1 MNSKTIA
8 IIAVFA
14 ALAAVLSIFS
24 PVRIPAPYAPFL
36 IYQIWEIP
44 VVVAVILFGALVGGG
59 TGIINTIVLLAV
71 FPGSLPV
78 GPLYN
83 LAAVLSTLFG
93 IYIALKSVRGSSIRS
108 EALRPVS
115 STVLGFVLRVVVM
128 TIVNWSLLRYPYPV
142 GYSMSD
148 GALLAMLPIIGVFN
162 FTIALYTVPLGH
174 FIAKIT
180 SAGLKIKEWG
190 RTAKET

>member
-1 MNSKTIA
+1 
-8 IIAVFA
+8 VFA

-44 VVVAVILFGALVGGG
+44 IVVALILFGPLVGVA
-59 TGIINTIVLLAV
+59 TAVINTVVLLAV
-71 FPGSLPV
+71 FPGALPV

-83 LAAVLSTLFG
+83 LAAVLSMLFG
-93 IYIALKSVRGSSIRS
+93 VYIAFKLVRGSSARS
-108 EALRPVS
+108 EVLRPVS
-115 STVLGFVLRVVVM
+115 STALGCVLRVVVM
-128 TIVNWSLLRYPYPV
+128 TIVNWALLRYPYPV

-148 GALLAMLPIIGVFN
+148 VALLPMLPIIGVFN

-174 FIAKIT
+174 FIARVV